1 MLNDQQ
7 FSTLHDMGSPITD
20 IAPGKGESWSDQTPT
35 TSPVQRYTAS
45 IDQNKSSVTQECKT
59 RLYKLYISSHIT
71 QARSGNPPALFTPN
85 STTLRL
91 HPTL

>member
-1 MLNDQQ
+1 
-7 FSTLHDMGSPITD
+7 MGSPITD

-45 IDQNKSSVTQECKT
+45 IDQNKSSVTQECNT

-71 QARSGNPPALFTPN
+71 AEVREPSCTFYTQLNN
-85 STTLRL
+85 LRL
-91 HPTL
+91 HLTSI